1 MPVPRRPAW
10 VWMQVSVLIAMFV
23 LSLWISSYLWHAGAR
38 TLAGLPLMVYTGAVT
53 LYSMW
58 TRFYRHP

>member
-1 MPVPRRPAW
+1 MPVPT
-10 VWMQVSVLIAMFV
+10 LIAMFV

-38 TLAGLPLMVYTGAVT
+38 TIAGLPLMVYTGAVT

-58 TRFYRHP
+58 TRFHRHP